1 MDYIYIYI
9 VLSNHGWMDTCKIRR
24 ILKVSSAST
33 WIHGNKFNGHVN
45 HVQFDLVMGE
55 CALTKLADYCSVVA
69 FAWDKGCLSSLMSI
83 SRTRE
88 VRFQVST
95 QHKMSL
101 KISELIRIIPFCALC
116 SLFLE
121 CQYILC
127 RDAMVACV
135 LGNTPFLVN
144 DIFFAK
150 ILNYLFLCFKSYVA
164 LRLIKFWTGVSSV
177 VKILGA
183 A

>member
-1 MDYIYIYI
+1 
-9 VLSNHGWMDTCKIRR
+9 
-24 ILKVSSAST
+24 
-33 WIHGNKFNGHVN
+33 
-45 HVQFDLVMGE
+45 
-55 CALTKLADYCSVVA
+55 
-69 FAWDKGCLSSLMSI
+69 
-83 SRTRE
+83 
-88 VRFQVST
+88 
-95 QHKMSL
+95 
-101 KISELIRIIPFCALC
+101 
-116 SLFLE
+116 
-121 CQYILC
+121 
-127 RDAMVACV
+127 MVACV